1 MNPSILVSG
10 GTGLLGKSLQNK
22 KNNFIYL
29 SSNDVDLTQC
39 DKTKQIFG
47 LYSPT
52 TIIHLAGKVG
62 GIQDNAENPY
72 EFIHKNNL
80 INTNV
85 IDYCVKRKIKI
96 IFASSTC
103 VYPKISTSYP
113 MTEDMVNSG
122 EPEPTNDAY
131 AYAKRFSNQ
140 MLKSA
145 YKQYGLKYC
154 TLYFCNLYG
163 EYDDFFNE
171 NKSHLVTSL
180 IKKFH
185 EAKINKIDKIQLWGT
200 GNPLRQ
206 FMHSDDAANIIL
218 KVLNEDITGEY
229 NVSIDDNLSVKQI
242 AEITKNVIGFE
253 GKIEFNGNLDGVYRK
268 DVSSKKL
275 LDIIGNY
282 EFIRLKEGIERTYNL
297 FLEKYYVETYA
308 RKCNIKRRQT
318 NNF

>member
-1 MNPSILVSG
+1 MTNKILITG
-10 GTGLLGKSLQNK
+10 GTGLLGKSLNNIK
-22 KNNFIYL
+22 KEFIYF
-29 SSNDVDLTQC
+29 SSKDVDLLNKN
-39 DKTKQIFG
+39 KTNQTFG
-47 LYSPT
+47 IYNPDV
-52 TIIHLAGKVG
+52 IIHLAGKVG
-62 GIQDNAENPY
+62 GIRDNAENPY
-72 EFIHKNNL
+72 DFIYINNL

-85 IDYCVKRKIKI
+85 IDYCVKRKVKI

-113 MTEDMVNSG
+113 MTEDMSNSG

-145 YKQYGLKYC
+145 HKQYGLEYC

-185 EAKINKIDKIQLWGT
+185 EAKINKIDKVQLWGT

-229 NVSIDDNLSVKQI
+229 NIAIDDNLSVKQI
-242 AEITKNVIGFE
+242 AEIIKNVIGFE

-268 DVSSKKL
+268 DVSSKKI

-282 EFIRLKEGIERTYNL
+282 EFIRLKEGIERTYKL
-297 FLEKYYVETYA
+297 FQENYYVETNA
-308 RKCNIKRRQT
+308 
-318 NNF
+318 